1 MAELTH
7 EITKRL
13 FSLSKE
19 HFCKA
24 LDDVV
29 KIHVKR
35 CGLTQ
40 MSLEEIYEHLEKV
53 VPHYEELE
61 RR

>member
-1 MAELTH
+1 M
-7 EITKRL
+7 
-13 FSLSKE
+13 
-19 HFCKA
+19 

-40 MSLEEIYEHLEKV
+40 MSMEEIIEHLEKV